1 MKTVQKICVIG
12 AGVMGAGIAAQ
23 AANGGA
29 EVVLL
34 DVVDGAAAGAVKKM
48 LKAKPLAFMH
58 PSFAKRITVGT
69 TKDDLHLIKTC
80 DWVIEAVIENLAI
93 KQSLYGDVAQH
104 LKASAVLSSNT
115 STLPV
120 DVLTQGM
127 ASKLKQ
133 RFLITHFFNPPRY
146 MRLLEIVSGP
156 KTNAKA
162 VAPVL
167 DFIDRRMGKSI
178 INCHD
183 TPGFIANRIGTFW
196 MHAAIT
202 EAFALGITAEQADA
216 VLSRPI
222 GVPKTGV
229 FALLDLV
236 GVDLMPHI
244 LSSFHESLPKGDAFH
259 DLGPAPELLSKM
271 IKDGYTGRK
280 GKGGFFRLDE
290 QRNKEVIDLK
300 TGTYGPARRPNPE
313 AAKAAKRGGLRG
325 LFEHDSIEGRYAWSV
340 MSKTLDYAAQLAP
353 TIADDIESIDRAMRL
368 GYNWKWGPFELIDKM
383 GASWFRHRLLADGQ
397 HIPPLLQTASDKS
410 FYQTGFGE
418 LHMLTFD
425 GSHAQVTRPAGVVL
439 LEDVKRKGPP
449 LFENRSAKVWNLG
462 DGVACLE
469 FCSKMNSLNPFI
481 LSLINRTV
489 KELPEHGYSG
499 LVIYNEGRN
508 FSVGANLMM
517 LMACAKLRLWP
528 VMRWILSHGQDTFAN
543 LKFAPFPVVG
553 APSGMA
559 LGGGC
564 EVLLH
569 CDHLTAHSESY
580 IGLVEAGVG
589 IVPGWGG
596 CKELLRRWT
605 LDKNRPNGPMPPVT
619 KAFEAIATA
628 QVSGSAFE
636 AQDLAFLSSND
647 TIVMNRDRVLATAKA
662 AVLDLAKGYAP
673 PEPLGMYLPGPSG
686 YEALN
691 LAIRNFANQGV
702 ATPHDVTISQDLAR
716 VLSGGETDVI
726 DELSENDILALERDA
741 IIKLAK
747 TPQTRARIDAM
758 LKTGKPLRN

>member
-93 KQSLYGDVAQH
+93 KQSLYGDVAEH

-167 DFIDRRMGKSI
+167 DFIDQRMGKSI

-244 LSSFHESLPKGDAFH
+244 LSSFHDTLPKGDAFH

-313 AAKAAKRGGLRG
+313 AAKAAKSGGLRG

-340 MSKTLDYAAQLAP
+340 MSKTLAYAAQLAP
-353 TIADDIESIDRAMRL
+353 TIADDIESVDRAMRL

-383 GASWFRHRLLADGQ
+383 GASWFRHRLLADRQ
-397 HIPPLLQTASDKS
+397 HIPPLLQTASDRS
-410 FYQTGFGE
+410 FYQTGFSE

-425 GSHAQVTRPAGVVL
+425 GSHAQVNRPAGVLL

-481 LSLINRTV
+481 LSLINRAV

-528 VMRWILSHGQDTFAN
+528 VMRWILSHGQDIFAN

-569 CDHLTAHSESY
+569 CDRLTAHSESY

-605 LDKNRPNGPMPPVT
+605 VSKNRPNGPMPPVM

-662 AVLDLAKGYAP
+662 AVIELAKGYTP
-673 PEPLGMYLPGPSG
+673 PEPLGMHLPGASG

-702 ATPHDVTISQDLAR
+702 ATPHDVTLSHELAR
-716 VLSGGETDVI
+716 VLSGGDTDVI
-726 DELSENDILALERDA
+726 DEVSENDILALERDA

>member
-48 LKAKPLAFMH
+48 LKVKPLDFMH

-146 MRLLEIVSGP
+146 MRLLEIVTGP

-167 DFIDRRMGKSI
+167 DFIDRCMGKSI
-178 INCHD
+178 INCQD

-290 QRNKEVIDLK
+290 RRNKEVIDFK

-340 MSKTLDYAAQLAP
+340 MSKTLAYATQLAP

-449 LFENRSAKVWNLG
+449 LFENRSAKVWDLG

-517 LMACAKLRLWP
+517 LMACAKFRLWP

-605 LDKNRPNGPMPPVT
+605 LAKNRPNGPMPPVM

-716 VLSGGETDVI
+716 VLSGGDTDVI